1 MRNGIDFTKMAA
13 RVKKATGAETFAKL
27 HDFAPVTASVE
38 GVTPSVFKVVVSF
51 SKEADKQALYKAVA
65 AATDNKVSPIEASF
79 RPIPG
84 TKAFVG
90 FVARNAEVREYETAS
105 VEKMKVMASNLLMDE
120 ADKSLWEVRSNGD
133 ARFLTRHAED
143 DLSELVA
150 LASVRTD
157 NRTFGIPVLSS
168 LGTPEAVVNEAVVF
182 VNPETASICHAI
194 IIASCDDGIEAVDM
208 DSLERVKVDP
218 ETVVEMA
225 SFDAKEV
232 MEAFPEVASPE
243 NYNAPTMEAY
253 YKQVFGYD
261 AAYWAEFKKIL
272 DSRATI

>member
-1 MRNGIDFTKMAA
+1 M
-13 RVKKATGAETFAKL
+13 
-27 HDFAPVTASVE
+27 TASVD
-38 GVTPSVFKVVVSF
+38 GVTPSVFKVVVTF
-51 SKEADKQALYKAVA
+51 SKDADKQALHRAVA
-65 AATDNKVSPIEASF
+65 AATQNKVAPVEASF

-90 FVARNAEVREYETAS
+90 FVARNAEVREYETAA
-105 VEKMKVMASNLLMDE
+105 VEGMKVMASNLLMDE
-120 ADKSLWEVRSNGD
+120 SDKSLWEVRSNGD
-133 ARFLTRHAED
+133 AKFLTRHAED
-143 DLSELVA
+143 DLNELVA
-150 LASVRTD
+150 LASVRLD
-157 NRTFGIPVLSS
+157 NRTFGVPVLSS

-182 VNPETASICHAI
+182 VNPETACVQHAI
-194 IIASCDDGIEAVDM
+194 IIAACDGEIEAVDM
-208 DSLERVKVDP
+208 DSLERVKVNP

-232 MEAFPEVASPE
+232 VAAFPEIAAPE